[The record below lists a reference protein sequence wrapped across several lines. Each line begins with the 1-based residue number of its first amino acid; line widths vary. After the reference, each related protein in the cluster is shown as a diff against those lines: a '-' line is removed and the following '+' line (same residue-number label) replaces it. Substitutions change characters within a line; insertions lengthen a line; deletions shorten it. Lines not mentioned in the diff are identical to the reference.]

1 MIFNLNNLEETREP
15 MLINSEFRDRD
26 KPNPDKMTRLAT
38 FMMLYLGG
46 IYLQFKDSEVPD

>member
-1 MIFNLNNLEETREP
+1 
-15 MLINSEFRDRD
+15 MLISSEFRDTD
-26 KPNPDKMTRLAT
+26 KPNPDKMIRLAT